1 MRRSPTVPVCGSHS
15 KPPLQPPSKHELG
28 PGLEA
33 KLQSRLPYIIIRY
46 HIPEKR
52 CLHTQILPAFQLSG
66 TVKETAVKAPASHPV
81 AWLGATFP
89 ATFKSV
95 NIFEQTISTRMD
107 REVVIDAHSRP
118 NGKGAG
124 IVDLAY
130 DEYLLD
136 QGKGSK
142 SITVIVLA
150 LATETKQN
158 ATREENCMVRSR
170 RGDELVV
177 QLKD

>member
-1 MRRSPTVPVCGSHS
+1 MY
-15 KPPLQPPSKHELG
+15 HETEGALTAGLLHNQHCSALCYALG
-28 PGLEA
+28 E
-33 KLQSRLPYIIIRY
+33 YI
-46 HIPEKR
+46 PD
-52 CLHTQILPAFQLSG
+52 S
-66 TVKETAVKAPASHPV
+66 
-81 AWLGATFP
+81 
-89 ATFKSV
+89 
-95 NIFEQTISTRMD
+95 
-107 REVVIDAHSRP
+107 
-118 NGKGAG
+118 KGAG

-170 RGDELVV
+170 QGDELVV